1 MNRFVLFFPLLLI
14 QGLSAQ
20 QMSWI
25 TTCADKSFCL
35 NQNSCAQ
42 GEVFLVEKA
51 VTKDLGSLREKGCQ
65 ALKGTECV
73 PPKKEEEKKVEEPV
87 KTN

>member
-1 MNRFVLFFPLLLI
+1 MKSALAFILVSSFAFAEEE
-14 QGLSAQ
+14 GLRDKLVRNAQ
-20 QMSWI
+20 R
-25 TTCADKSFCL
+25 
-35 NQNSCAQ
+35 
-42 GEVFLVEKA
+42 VEKA

-73 PPKKEEEKKVEEPV
+73 PPKKIEEKKEEVPA